1 MSLILTTGYH
11 WSVARCKFATGAIFA
26 IHWDAAASTGIP
38 RHVAAKALV
47 YYRSKAYY
55 RSNCNKSKILWL
67 HFHVGWSLQVI
78 RRIFFNK
85 S

>member
-1 MSLILTTGYH
+1 MSVGLILTTH

-26 IHWDAAASTGIP
+26 IHCDAAASTGIP

-55 RSNCNKSKILWL
+55 RCNCNKFCGYISTW
-67 HFHVGWSLQVI
+67 VGL
-78 RRIFFNK
+78 FK
-85 S
+85 